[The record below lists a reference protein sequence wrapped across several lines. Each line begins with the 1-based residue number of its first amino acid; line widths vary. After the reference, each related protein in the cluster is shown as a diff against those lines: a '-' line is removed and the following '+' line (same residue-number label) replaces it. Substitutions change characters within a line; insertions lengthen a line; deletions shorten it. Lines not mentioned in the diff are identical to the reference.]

1 MFDWLRSRV
10 GGSLLHRERR
20 PSPGVPAGELPSPD
34 VSRAYAD
41 IQAAKEEAERE
52 KTAKGIAEEEL
63 RIWREKEHQR
73 AQAEAQAEYE
83 GRVPPRAKTVE
94 EILSQL
100 PEKER
105 EKYEKRI
112 KEGKKAKVEAEMEI
126 WEAGIPGKKRVM
138 HRTWNPA
145 TQQHEFKEVEVSL
158 SPQERLAEAR
168 IQKVGGLLIEEEV
181 ASLRQ
186 RRRERGVPY
195 RLARG
200 AAGFGQH
207 MAAVSVLGIAGL
219 ARGMEPGRGG
229 PQRAARMHAPGVP
242 LEFYRVRP
250 MLGVGMPSRSAVLP
264 RRRG

>member
-1 MFDWLRSRV
+1 MLGWLRRK
-10 GGSLLHRERR
+10 LHRE
-20 PSPGVPAGELPSPD
+20 PSPGVPAGELPMPD
-34 VSRAYAD
+34 ISRAYAD
-41 IQAAKEEAERE
+41 IQAAKEETERE
-52 KTAKGIAEEEL
+52 RTARGIAEEEV
-63 RIWREKEHQR
+63 RIRKKQEEQR

-83 GRVPPRAKTVE
+83 GRVPPRGKTAE

-105 EKYEKRI
+105 KKYEKRTE
-112 KEGKKAKVEAEMEI
+112 EGKRAKVEAEMEI

-168 IQKVGGLLIEEEV
+168 IQRIGGLLIEEEV
-181 ASLRQ
+181 AGLRQ
-186 RRRERGVPY
+186 RRRERSIPY
-195 RLARG
+195 RAARA

-207 MAAVSVLGIAGL
+207 IAAVGVLGIAGM
-219 ARGMEPGRGG
+219 ARGIEPGRGG

-242 LEFYRVRP
+242 LDFYRVRP
-250 MLGVGMPSRSAVLP
+250 MLGVGMPSRRSVLP
-264 RRRG
+264 GRRG

>member
-1 MFDWLRSRV
+1 MFDWLRRRV
-10 GGSLLHRERR
+10 GGSLVRPERR
-20 PSPGVPAGELPSPD
+20 PTGVPAGELPAPD

-41 IQAAKEEAERE
+41 IQAAKEETERE
-52 KTAKGIAEEEL
+52 RTARGIAEEEI
-63 RIWREKEHQR
+63 RIRKKQEEQR

-112 KEGKKAKVEAEMEI
+112 KEGKRAKVEAEMEI

-138 HRTWNPA
+138 HRVWNPA
-145 TQQHEFKEVEVSL
+145 QQTWEFKEVEVPL

-186 RRRERGVPY
+186 RKRERGIPL

-207 MAAVSVLGIAGL
+207 MAAVGVLGIAGM
-219 ARGMEPGRGG
+219 ARGIEPGRGG

-250 MLGVGMPSRSAVLP
+250 MLGVGMPGRGAVLP